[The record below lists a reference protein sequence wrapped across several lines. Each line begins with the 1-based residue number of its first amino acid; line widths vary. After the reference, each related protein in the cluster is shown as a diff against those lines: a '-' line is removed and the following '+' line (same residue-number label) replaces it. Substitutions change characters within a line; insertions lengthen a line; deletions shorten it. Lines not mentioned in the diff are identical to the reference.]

1 MKQWSLIMIEIDWRK
16 IATKNGLSMDE
27 FRDKIFAT
35 ALALG
40 MMALEESES
49 NTMKWSTDYGVILV
63 TPTPKGDTDE

>member
-1 MKQWSLIMIEIDWRK
+1 MIEIDWRK
-16 IATKNGLSMDE
+16 IATENGLSMDE

-63 TPTPKGDTDE
+63 TPTPRVIKNEE